1 MSLGTSYAINDFSIY
16 LMPKLAAPEC
26 PPCQSDNLPSVFED
40 DDDEVEIDQRE
51 MTVLCKVN
59 KVFRKMI
66 VRLKVLNQPLLSLS
80 YPAVSV
86 PVPFLVAFLTP
97 LLPVLV
103 LVPQIELSI
112 SLHIS
117 LKISKFLFCCVGL
130 SVSSLAVGFVTS

>member
-66 VRLKVLNQPLLSLS
+66 VRLKAPKPTSPQSFLSSRLRS
-80 YPAVSV
+80 ST
-86 PVPFLVAFLTP
+86 F
-97 LLPVLV
+97 
-103 LVPQIELSI
+103 SSRI
-112 SLHIS
+112 SH
-117 LKISKFLFCCVGL
+117 
-130 SVSSLAVGFVTS
+130 SSSQYSF